1 MKKEKLPEARV
12 KGAEIAEILA
22 YLKSKG
28 LSYEGQDKGY
38 LKCKH
43 QTTRIPQPKPTNKG
57 RKKSTR

>member
-28 LSYEGQDKGY
+28 FSFEGEDKGY
-38 LKCKH
+38 
-43 QTTRIPQPKPTNKG
+43 
-57 RKKSTR
+57 